1 MRHSCPKRGL
11 VSMQLDAQ
19 SDAEGND
26 SGAATCSNP
35 ELRWPN
41 QRRLRAHP
49 PTRKRDREDADD
61 GDT

>member
-1 MRHSCPKRGL
+1 MCHICPKCGL

-61 GDT
+61 GDM